1 MRKRSQ
7 PTPDKVRAAK
17 GTRTPICRLPDMT
30 TDREEQ
36 TMLWNAAIKAIGRA
50 LKQEFQTKEQEMP
63 DNIQKL
69 VSQLEANGNSKD
81 ER

>member
-1 MRKRSQ
+1 
-7 PTPDKVRAAK
+7 
-17 GTRTPICRLPDMT
+17 
-30 TDREEQ
+30 
-36 TMLWNAAIKAIGRA
+36 MLWNAAIKAIGRA

-69 VSQLEANGNSKD
+69 VSQLEANGNSND

>member
-1 MRKRSQ
+1 M
-7 PTPDKVRAAK
+7 A
-17 GTRTPICRLPDMT
+17 

-36 TMLWNAAIKAIGRA
+36 TMLCKAAIKAIGHA
-50 LKQEFQTKEQEMP
+50 LKREFPTKEQEMP

-69 VSQLEANGNSKD
+69 LSQLDPKGNPRE

>member
-1 MRKRSQ
+1 M
-7 PTPDKVRAAK
+7 AN
-17 GTRTPICRLPDMT
+17 
-30 TDREEQ
+30 DREEQ
-36 TMLWNAAIKAIGRA
+36 TMLWKAAIKAIGRA

-69 VSQLEANGNSKD
+69 LSELEAKGNPGS

>member
-1 MRKRSQ
+1 
-7 PTPDKVRAAK
+7 
-17 GTRTPICRLPDMT
+17 
-30 TDREEQ
+30 
-36 TMLWNAAIKAIGRA
+36 MLWNAAIKAIGRA

-69 VSQLEANGNSKD
+69 VSQLEADGNSKD